1 MYIYVGTVAHKKG
14 PSLPQIVP
22 VIPSWK
28 RNGAPARK
36 VLSSG
41 LPLAQKSLAHEPIR
55 PPLGRRPPFFQSPI
69 AQAQPA
75 KPAGTWSLES
85 ADTTI
90 LLRHTHPSPAR
101 STADFITVL
110 PRNERSHRQET
121 LAPFPGAEKKRTET
135 SHLVLG
141 PFSSDFLCPFSPA
154 SWPLDHS
161 SKRR

>member
-75 KPAGTWSLES
+75 KPAGTWSLEN
-85 ADTTI
+85 ADTTL
-90 LLRHTHPSPAR
+90 LLRHTHPSPCPQHCR
-101 STADFITVL
+101 L
-110 PRNERSHRQET
+110 HY
-121 LAPFPGAEKKRTET
+121 GATTKRTKP
-135 SHLVLG
+135 SSRNFSPISWSRKKKKNRDKPPCSG
-141 PFSSDFLCPFSPA
+141 PFFV
-154 SWPLDHS
+154 
-161 SKRR
+161 